1 MLYKKIEKC
10 RICGNKDLVMI
21 VDLGHAALT
30 GVFPKNKDEFIESG
44 PLSIVKCNDETNPEA
59 CGLLQMEHDYDLEK
73 LYGDNYGYRSG
84 LNQSMVD
91 HLEGIAKK
99 VSQTANLEEGDLIVD
114 IGSNDGTLFRFYDEI
129 KYKLL
134 GIDPTASKFE
144 NFYPPNSQFIPD
156 FFSAK
161 TIRNKF
167 NQNAKIITSI
177 ACFYDLERP
186 LDFVAQVKET
196 LTDDGIWMFEQSYMP
211 LMIEALAYDTI
222 CHEHLEY
229 YSMKQIKWMMDK
241 SGMKIIDVE
250 LNDTNGGSFAVTVAK
265 ARSNYPECKDKI
277 AEILKQEEEKGY
289 NKLKVYEDF
298 RDKINQHKVEL
309 RKFLN
314 EAKKNGK
321 KVFGYG
327 ASTKGNVVLQFC
339 EITNEDI
346 PFIAE
351 VNEFKFGRCTPG
363 TKIPI
368 ISEKEA
374 RDMQPDYF
382 MVLPWHFKEGIIK
395 REQEYLKSGGHLF
408 FPLPKLEI
416 V

>member
-1 MLYKKIEKC
+1 MLYKKIESC
-10 RICGNKDLVMI
+10 RICGNKDLIPI
-21 VDLGHAALT
+21 VNLGDAALT

-44 PLSIVKCNDETNPEA
+44 PLSLVRCNNESNPDA

-84 LNQSMVD
+84 LNQSMVN
-91 HLEGIAKK
+91 HLESIAKK
-99 VSQTANLEEGDLIVD
+99 VVGIAKPEEGDLIVD
-114 IGSNDGTLFRFYDEI
+114 IGSNDGTLFRFYDGK

-134 GIDPTASKFE
+134 GIDPTASKFKD
-144 NFYPPNSQFIPD
+144 FYPPNSQFIPD
-156 FFSAK
+156 FFSAEM
-161 TIRNKF
+161 I
-167 NQNAKIITSI
+167 QNEFKQKAKIITSI

-186 LDFVAQVKET
+186 LDFVAQINEI
-196 LTDDGIWMFEQSYMP
+196 LDDNGIWMFEQSYMP

-229 YSMKQIKWMMDK
+229 YSLKQINWMMDK
-241 SGMKIIDVE
+241 SDLKITDIE
-250 LNDTNGGSFAVTVAK
+250 MNDTNGGSFAVIVAK
-265 ARSNYPECKDKI
+265 KSSNYQECGDKI
-277 AEILKQEEEKGY
+277 KEILRQEEEKGF
-289 NKLKVYEDF
+289 NKMGVYEDF
-298 RDKINQHKVEL
+298 KNKINQHKEEL
-309 RKFLN
+309 RKFLD

-339 EITNEDI
+339 GVTNEEI
-346 PFIAE
+346 PYIAE

-374 RDMQPDYF
+374 RDMKPDYF
-382 MVLPWHFKEGIIK
+382 MVLPWHFKEGIVK
-395 REQEYLKSGGHLF
+395 REQEYLKTGGHMF